1 MGLYQKNHNMKTGV
15 ANIQDIKMIITEAFV
30 HINDTHGHLAV
41 IVKNTSIAST
51 IHLTSYIRNFTEES
65 YLYVTVKAE
74 KLLKL
79 HIIKGSTGEST
90 YNETHISIDLTKWTK
105 NDIVR
110 QNNYIIYILKDTLPY
125 LRSGLW
131 DRGESMTTRDKL
143 GIIRAD
149 IQLCHWESITDVY
162 PIPWDIEAEIK
173 NVTVKMKY
181 GTTQEITHEVTYYG
195 YSNISYVPA
204 KIVIENP
211 IQIYRNN
218 NHSKVAIGLSL
229 DEKFKYTR
237 ATAHYRAG
245 ITKNINWQKKIP

>member
-1 MGLYQKNHNMKTGV
+1 MGLYRKNHNMKTGV

-110 QNNYIIYILKDTLPY
+110 QNNYIIYIKRHT
-125 LRSGLW
+125 
-131 DRGESMTTRDKL
+131 
-143 GIIRAD
+143 
-149 IQLCHWESITDVY
+149 
-162 PIPWDIEAEIK
+162 PI
-173 NVTVKMKY
+173 
-181 GTTQEITHEVTYYG
+181 
-195 YSNISYVPA
+195 S
-204 KIVIENP
+204 
-211 IQIYRNN
+211 
-218 NHSKVAIGLSL
+218 
-229 DEKFKYTR
+229 
-237 ATAHYRAG
+237 
-245 ITKNINWQKKIP
+245 